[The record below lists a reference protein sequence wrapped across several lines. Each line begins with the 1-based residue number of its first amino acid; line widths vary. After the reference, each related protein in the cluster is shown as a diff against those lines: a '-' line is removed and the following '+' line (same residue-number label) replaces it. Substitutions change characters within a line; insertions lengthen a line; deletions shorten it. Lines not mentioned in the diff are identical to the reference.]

1 MYVPLARHA
10 CNLVRENFA
19 AVTVVGHTHR
29 GMSSK
34 RGGATAAVVRQG
46 KSRRVGGAG
55 PRGSAATVHIAPDA
69 SKGGQVD
76 LGLPRCFGGKSAEY
90 ARYHDEEWGVP
101 VHDDMVHFEVLT
113 LEGAQAGLSFE
124 TVLKKRNGY
133 LARMHVL

>member
-10 CNLVRENFA
+10 CNLVRENCA
-19 AVTVVGHTHR
+19 AVTVVAHTHR
-29 GMSSK
+29 VMSSK
-34 RGGATAAVVRQG
+34 RGACTTAAVVRQG

-55 PRGSAATVHIAPDA
+55 PGGSAATVHMAPDV

-124 TVLKKRNGY
+124 TVLKKRNG
-133 LARMHVL
+133 